1 MNSTSEYAKKIC
13 RYLKDSN
20 YRKVINCHL
29 GMYNNMSDEKYL
41 KMLFHAQMG
50 EKLDLVHPK
59 TFNEKLQWLK
69 LHDKNPLYTV
79 MADKANAK
87 DYVAEKIGN
96 EYIIPT
102 LGIWS
107 TFDDINFNDLPNQFV
122 LKCTHDS
129 GGLVICRDKHAL
141 DILAAKKKLH
151 ACLKKKYYYQYRE
164 WPYKNVLQQIIAEEY
179 MQDGN
184 NHELRDYKF
193 YCFNGVPK
201 FLYLSEGME
210 NHSTARI
217 GFVNTD
223 WTFANFGRT
232 DYKPLESLP
241 QKPSKF
247 DEMLEIS
254 RKLSSGTP
262 FLRVDLYEIN
272 GRVYFGELTFYP
284 CAGMMP
290 FDPPEADLLV
300 GNMLDLTSWGL

>member
-141 DILAAKKKLH
+141 DILAAKRNFMH
-151 ACLKKKYYYQYRE
+151 A
-164 WPYKNVLQQIIAEEY
+164 
-179 MQDGN
+179 
-184 NHELRDYKF
+184 
-193 YCFNGVPK
+193 
-201 FLYLSEGME
+201 
-210 NHSTARI
+210 
-217 GFVNTD
+217 
-223 WTFANFGRT
+223 
-232 DYKPLESLP
+232 
-241 QKPSKF
+241 
-247 DEMLEIS
+247 
-254 RKLSSGTP
+254 
-262 FLRVDLYEIN
+262 
-272 GRVYFGELTFYP
+272 
-284 CAGMMP
+284 
-290 FDPPEADLLV
+290 
-300 GNMLDLTSWGL
+300 

>member
-41 KMLFHAQMG
+41 KMLFHAQ
-50 EKLDLVHPK
+50 
-59 TFNEKLQWLK
+59 
-69 LHDKNPLYTV
+69 
-79 MADKANAK
+79 
-87 DYVAEKIGN
+87 I
-96 EYIIPT
+96 
-102 LGIWS
+102 
-107 TFDDINFNDLPNQFV
+107 
-122 LKCTHDS
+122 
-129 GGLVICRDKHAL
+129 
-141 DILAAKKKLH
+141 
-151 ACLKKKYYYQYRE
+151 
-164 WPYKNVLQQIIAEEY
+164 
-179 MQDGN
+179 
-184 NHELRDYKF
+184 
-193 YCFNGVPK
+193 
-201 FLYLSEGME
+201 
-210 NHSTARI
+210 
-217 GFVNTD
+217 
-223 WTFANFGRT
+223 
-232 DYKPLESLP
+232 P